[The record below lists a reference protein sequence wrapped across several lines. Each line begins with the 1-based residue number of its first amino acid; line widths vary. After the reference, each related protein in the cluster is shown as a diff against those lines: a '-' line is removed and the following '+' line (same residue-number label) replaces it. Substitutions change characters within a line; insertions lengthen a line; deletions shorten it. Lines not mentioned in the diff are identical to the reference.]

1 MILGCSAE
9 STVSSTSEGNLPP
22 VINNV
27 VVTATPGPTVAPVI
41 HTVVVT
47 ATPRPTRTP
56 RPPRVGRK
64 ISTHSY
70 LLKSAD
76 AVDA

>member
-1 MILGCSAE
+1 
-9 STVSSTSEGNLPP
+9 
-22 VINNV
+22 
-27 VVTATPGPTVAPVI
+27 VAPVI

-47 ATPRPTRTP
+47 ATPLPTRTP